1 MEQTKSNSINN
12 NLNIRYKHLIVTLI
26 SLLVLFLFKN
36 LLLDITL
43 FLFSSIAIIL
53 ILSIV
58 LIITVKSVK
67 WLFCALLGGLSIYAV
82 FSLLIILTSI

>member
-1 MEQTKSNSINN
+1 MEQTRLNSINN
-12 NLNIRYKHLIVTLI
+12 NLNIKYKHLIVTLI
-26 SLLVLFLFKN
+26 SLFVLVLFKN
-36 LLLDITL
+36 LLLDIIL

-53 ILSIV
+53 ILFVV

-67 WLFCALLGGLSIYAV
+67 WLFCALIGKLSIYVV